1 MRISRILKVAILIAV
16 LLIIC
21 IVFVINRI
29 PETGFKENAR
39 KFDSKTW
46 LNGDKEGGLREEMYD
61 DITFNYLPKLKTK
74 SEIVALLGKP
84 DKENEQSIDYLLS
97 IGFDPCYLRIY
108 LENNKVAKFN
118 RECN

>member
-1 MRISRILKVAILIAV
+1 MKISKIIKVAISATV

-21 IVFVINRI
+21 IVFVINRV

-39 KFDSKTW
+39 KFDSKIW
-46 LNGDKEGGLREEMYD
+46 LDGDKEGGLREEMYD
-61 DITFNYLPKLKTK
+61 DITINYLPKLKTQ
-74 SEIVALLGKP
+74 SEIVSILGKP

-97 IGFDPCYLRIY
+97 VGFDPCYLRIY